1 MKDIFLIGKAGSGK
15 DTVAEILEEFYDY
28 RLVAFAD
35 DIRAEYTRFF
45 LEKNP
50 RTDRAKLIEIGETYK
65 KLYGTDVWTR
75 LLIQEIN
82 VLDNS
87 ADYAERFVVTDGRH
101 KIEYDTFVGGLD
113 YVPIFIDC
121 PEEIRYARL
130 LARDGTLQEEALKL
144 ECQDL
149 WEAPAFVLDNSGTL
163 EQLKINIEAL
173 VDKAIGR

>member
-15 DTVAEILEEFYDY
+15 DTVSEILEELYDY

-45 LEKNP
+45 PEKNP

-65 KLYGTDVWTR
+65 KLYRQNVWTQ
-75 LLIQEIN
+75 LLVQKI
-82 VLDNS
+82 DNNYNT
-87 ADYAERFVVTDGRH
+87 ADRVVVTDGRH
-101 KIEYDTFVGGLD
+101 KIEYNTFVGGLD

-163 EQLKINIEAL
+163 ERLKINIEAL